1 MEPVTEP
8 SRIRNFSIIA
18 HIDHGKSTLAD
29 RLLERTGTI
38 SQRDST
44 AQILDSMELERE
56 KGVTIKA
63 KAVRMVYNYSPPNTP
78 LSQLGRGAGGEVYE
92 LNLIDTPGHVDFA
105 YEVSRALVAC
115 EGALLVVDAAQGVQA
130 QTLANLYNAIE
141 NDLTIIP
148 VLNKIDLPNAEPER
162 VAEELARIVG
172 FSMDEMIYASA
183 KEGTG
188 TDAIL
193 QAIVERIPPPR
204 GNPDAPLRA
213 LIFDSKYDSYKGVLT
228 YVRVVDGAI
237 KPGRALRLMATDK
250 RIEPVE
256 IGIFTPALE
265 PVEALATGEVGYV
278 ATGLKSVREARVGD
292 TLTDDARP
300 ATEALHGYRAA
311 KPMVFAGLYPAQATD
326 YNLLRDALEKLHL
339 SDAALTFEPE
349 SSIALGFGFRCGF
362 LGLFHMEIVRE
373 RLEREYDLTL
383 IFTAPSVEYQ
393 VTKTDGK
400 ELVIDNPADLPPPNE
415 IAEIREP
422 WVDISIVLPDRFV
435 GAAMELTINR
445 RGVYKRMEY
454 LDISGPS
461 SATGERR
468 DADSAPS
475 SVRPEPAEGRV
486 IAKGEAR
493 VLLEYH
499 VPLAEILTEYY
510 DQLKSRTQG
519 YASLDYAL
527 TGYEPAR
534 LVKLDVLVNGQ
545 PVDALTLIVHPEEAQ
560 SKGRELVE
568 KLRRLIPRQLFD
580 VPIQSAIGGKVIARE
595 TVRAM
600 RKNVLAKCYGGDVTR
615 KRKLLE
621 KQAEGKK
628 RMRRVGNVEI
638 PQEAFM
644 AVLSLER

>member
-1 MEPVTEP
+1 MQLE
-8 SRIRNFSIIA
+8 RIRNFSIIA

-38 SQRDST
+38 GPREAA
-44 AQILDSMELERE
+44 AQFLDSMELERE

-63 KAVRMVYNYSPPNTP
+63 KAVRMTYRAKDG
-78 LSQLGRGAGGEVYE
+78 LDYE

-130 QTLANLYNAIE
+130 QTLANLYAAME
-141 NDLTIIP
+141 NDLTIVP
-148 VLNKIDLPNAEPER
+148 VINKIDLPNAEPER
-162 VAEELARIVG
+162 VAEELERIVG
-172 FSMDEMIYASA
+172 FAREEMIYASA
-183 KEGTG
+183 KEGIG
-188 TDAIL
+188 TEDVLEA
-193 QAIVERIPPPR
+193 VVRRVPPPK
-204 GNPDAPLRA
+204 GAPDAPLRA
-213 LIFDSKYDSYKGVLT
+213 LIFDSKYDSYKGVIA
-228 YVRVVDGAI
+228 YVRVVDGRI
-237 KPGRALRLMATDK
+237 PPGQPLRLMSNDI

-256 IGIFTPALE
+256 LGVFSPGFQ
-265 PVEALATGEVGYV
+265 PVNGLDCGEVGYV

-292 TLTDDARP
+292 TITLDARP
-300 ATEALHGYRAA
+300 ATEPLPGYRPA
-311 KPMVFAGLYPAQATD
+311 KSMVFAGLYPAQAND
-326 YNLLRDALEKLHL
+326 YNVLRDALEKLRL

-362 LGLFHMEIVRE
+362 LGLFHMEIVQE
-373 RLEREYDLTL
+373 RLEREYGLTL

-393 VTKTDGK
+393 ITKTDGT
-400 ELVIDNPADLPPPNE
+400 EMVLDNPADLPPPNE

-422 WVDISIVLPDRFV
+422 WVDISVVLPERFV
-435 GAAMELTINR
+435 GAVMELTTAR
-445 RGVYKRMEY
+445 RGVFKRMEY
-454 LDISGPS
+454 LEASGT
-461 SATGERR
+461 ATGAGR
-468 DADSAPS
+468 A
-475 SVRPEPAEGRV
+475 AEM
-486 IAKGEAR
+486 R
-493 VLLEYH
+493 VLLEYS
-499 VPLAEILTEYY
+499 VPLAEILTDYY

-519 YASLDYAL
+519 YASLDYTLA
-527 TGYEPAR
+527 GYKPAK

-545 PVDALTLIVHPEEAQ
+545 PVDALTIIVHPEEAQ
-560 SKGRELVE
+560 AKGRELVE

-580 VPIQSAIGGKVIARE
+580 VPIQAAIGGRIIARE

>member
-1 MEPVTEP
+1 
-8 SRIRNFSIIA
+8 
-18 HIDHGKSTLAD
+18 
-29 RLLERTGTI
+29 
-38 SQRDST
+38 
-44 AQILDSMELERE
+44 
-56 KGVTIKA
+56 
-63 KAVRMVYNYSPPNTP
+63 
-78 LSQLGRGAGGEVYE
+78 
-92 LNLIDTPGHVDFA
+92 
-105 YEVSRALVAC
+105 
-115 EGALLVVDAAQGVQA
+115 
-130 QTLANLYNAIE
+130 
-141 NDLTIIP
+141 
-148 VLNKIDLPNAEPER
+148 
-162 VAEELARIVG
+162 
-172 FSMDEMIYASA
+172 
-183 KEGTG
+183 
-188 TDAIL
+188 
-193 QAIVERIPPPR
+193 
-204 GNPDAPLRA
+204 
-213 LIFDSKYDSYKGVLT
+213 
-228 YVRVVDGAI
+228 
-237 KPGRALRLMATDK
+237 
-250 RIEPVE
+250 
-256 IGIFTPALE
+256 
-265 PVEALATGEVGYV
+265 V

-393 VTKTDGK
+393 VTKTDGQ

-468 DADSAPS
+468 DAASAPS
-475 SVRPEPAEGRV
+475 GGEEDPVGDAFRLPGGRAEREV
-486 IAKGEAR
+486 AKGEAR

-644 AVLSLER
+644 AVLSLDR

>member
-1 MEPVTEP
+1 MTACYDCRVLDI
-8 SRIRNFSIIA
+8 SHIRNFSIIA

-38 SQRDST
+38 GPREAA
-44 AQILDSMELERE
+44 AQFLDSMELERE

-63 KAVRMVYNYSPPNTP
+63 KAVRMTYAAPD
-78 LSQLGRGAGGEVYE
+78 AEYE

-130 QTLANLYNAIE
+130 QTLANLYAAID

-148 VLNKIDLPNAEPER
+148 VINKIDLPNAEPER
-162 VAEELARIVG
+162 VADELQRIAG
-172 FSMDEMIYASA
+172 FERAEMIYASA
-183 KEGTG
+183 KEGIG
-188 TDAIL
+188 TDEVL
-193 QAIVERIPPPR
+193 EAIVRRVPPPR
-204 GNPDAPLRA
+204 GSLDASLRA
-213 LIFDSKYDSYKGVLT
+213 LIFDSKYDPYKGVVA
-228 YVRVVDGAI
+228 YVRVVDGRIPPAQ
-237 KPGRALRLMATDK
+237 PLRLMAHDTRVD
-250 RIEPVE
+250 PVE
-256 IGIFTPALE
+256 IGVFTPGFEAVSSLE
-265 PVEALATGEVGYV
+265 CGEVGYV
-278 ATGLKSVREARVGD
+278 ATGLKSVRDVGVGD
-292 TLTDDARP
+292 TLTTDAQPSREPLPGYRP
-300 ATEALHGYRAA
+300 A
-311 KPMVFAGLYPAQATD
+311 KSMVFAGLYPAQAND
-326 YNLLRDALEKLHL
+326 YNLLREALEKLRL
-339 SDAALTFEPE
+339 SDAALTFEAE
-349 SSIALGFGFRCGF
+349 SSVALGFGFRCGF
-362 LGLFHMEIVRE
+362 LGLFHMEIVQE

-393 VTKTDGK
+393 ITKTDGNQMV
-400 ELVIDNPADLPPPNE
+400 LDNPASLPPANE

-422 WVDISIVLPDRFV
+422 WVDIAAVLPDRYV
-435 GAAMELTINR
+435 GAVMELTTAR
-445 RGVYKRMEY
+445 RGSFRRMEY
-454 LDISGPS
+454 LE
-461 SATGERR
+461 TG
-468 DADSAPS
+468 
-475 SVRPEPAEGRV
+475 
-486 IAKGEAR
+486 GESTR
-493 VLLEYH
+493 VLLEYR
-499 VPLAEILTEYY
+499 VPLSEILTDYY

-519 YASLDYAL
+519 YASLDYTLA
-527 TGYEPAR
+527 GYQPAR

-560 SKGRELVE
+560 TKGRELVE

-580 VPIQSAIGGKVIARE
+580 VPIQAAIGGRIVARE

>member
-1 MEPVTEP
+1 LDI

-38 SQRDST
+38 GAREST
-44 AQILDSMELERE
+44 AQFLDSMELERE

-63 KAVRMVYNYSPPNTP
+63 KAVRMAYQAPD
-78 LSQLGRGAGGEVYE
+78 GEYE

-115 EGALLVVDAAQGVQA
+115 EGALLIVDAAQGVQA
-130 QTLANLYNAIE
+130 QTLANLYAAIE
-141 NDLTIIP
+141 QDLTIIP
-148 VLNKIDLPNAEPER
+148 VINKIDLPNAEPER
-162 VAEELARIVG
+162 VAEELERIVG
-172 FSMDEMIYASA
+172 FKRDEMILASA

-188 TDAIL
+188 TDEIL
-193 QAIVERIPPPR
+193 RAIVERIPSPS
-204 GNPDAPLRA
+204 GNPQAPLRA
-213 LIFDSKYDSYKGVLT
+213 LIFDSKYDSYKGVIA
-228 YVRVVDGAI
+228 YVRVVDGRV
-237 KPGRALRLMATDK
+237 PPHESLMLMQTET
-250 RIEPVE
+250 RVEPVE
-256 IGIFTPALE
+256 IGVFTPGFYALDALE
-265 PVEALATGEVGYV
+265 CGEVGYV
-278 ATGLKSVREARVGD
+278 ATGLKSVREVGVGD
-292 TLTDDARP
+292 TLTTEAHPASEALPGYRP
-300 ATEALHGYRAA
+300 A
-311 KPMVFAGLYPAQATD
+311 KSMVFAGLYPAQAND
-326 YNLLRDALEKLHL
+326 YTLLREALEKLHL
-339 SDAALTFEPE
+339 SDAALTYEPE
-349 SSIALGFGFRCGF
+349 SSVALGFGFRCGF
-362 LGLFHMEIVRE
+362 LGLFHMEIVQE

-383 IFTAPSVEYQ
+383 IFTAPSVEYE

-400 ELVIDNPADLPPPNE
+400 EIALDNPAELPPPNE

-422 WVDISIVLPDRFV
+422 WVDITIVTPSGYV
-435 GAAMELTINR
+435 GAVMELTTGR
-445 RGVYKRMEY
+445 RGAYKRMEY
-454 LDISGPS
+454 LESG
-461 SATGERR
+461 GE
-468 DADSAPS
+468 SM
-475 SVRPEPAEGRV
+475 
-486 IAKGEAR
+486 R

-499 VPLAEILTEYY
+499 VPLAEILTDYY

-519 YASLDYAL
+519 YASLDY
-527 TGYEPAR
+527 TFSGYEPAR
-534 LVKLDVLVNGQ
+534 LVKLDIMVNGQ

-568 KLRRLIPRQLFD
+568 KLRSLIPRQLFD
-580 VPIQSAIGGKVIARE
+580 VPIQAAIGGKIIARE